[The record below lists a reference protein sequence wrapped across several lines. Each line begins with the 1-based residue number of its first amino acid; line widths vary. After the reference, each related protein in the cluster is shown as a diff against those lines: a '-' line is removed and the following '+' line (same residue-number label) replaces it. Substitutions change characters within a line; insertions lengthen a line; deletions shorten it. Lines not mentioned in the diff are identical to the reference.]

1 MPEELCDSAVCTI
14 TRSSLYKVTQPEI
27 CLMILKIWKYIVSFF
42 LAMSAALGLSS
53 AALAQ
58 TVTDYPLRTIGG
70 KDTFITNTSPY
81 GYFGRAEYLLVGGTS
96 AYQYRSMM
104 SWDMTKLP
112 ALGTGDKAELIFYGL
127 SITGYA
133 PTAMEL
139 GMSATAWTDA
149 DPWKIFNWYSTVNK
163 IVPATPYDNWMAVDI
178 TNWYNY
184 WKSGQIVNN
193 GILFL
198 PSTSSNKYTAPA
210 STEISNLSIRPF
222 VRVTRVVAP
231 SNKTTLKWPL
241 TTAYSSRVM
250 TQAFGADWSGGNPCG
265 GKAKKHT
272 GADYRAT
279 KDTVVS
285 AAQAGVIKTMFFV
298 YGWANVMTLE
308 HAKLDGTKYTTT
320 YWHVSPNSDMYVGK
334 AVAKGDPIA
343 KVADLAPYGN
353 ATHFHFG
360 LHNGAYALSNGKDV
374 PTVGALPQTDCDGWP
389 AFPEKFLN
397 PEADSGFQM
406 Q

>member
-1 MPEELCDSAVCTI
+1 MTYRLD
-14 TRSSLYKVTQPEI
+14 
-27 CLMILKIWKYIVSFF
+27 
-42 LAMSAALGLSS
+42 
-53 AALAQ
+53 
-58 TVTDYPLRTIGG
+58 TIGG
-70 KDTFITNTSPY
+70 SDTFMTNASPY
-81 GYFGRAEYLLVGGTS
+81 GYFGRAEYLIVGGTS
-96 AYQYRSMM
+96 TAQYWGMM
-104 SWDMTKLP
+104 KWDMTTLP
-112 ALGTGDKAELIFYGL
+112 TIGQGDKVELMLYGL
-127 SITGYA
+127 NFSGQS
-133 PTAMEL
+133 PTDMQL
-139 GMSATAWTDA
+139 GMSATPWADTDG
-149 DPWKIFNWYSTVNK
+149 WKVFSWYGSVLKT
-163 IVPATPYDNWMAVDI
+163 VPATPYDNWMAVDI
-178 TNWYNY
+178 TNWYSY
-184 WKSGQIVNN
+184 WKNGQIVNN

-198 PSTSSNKYTAPA
+198 PASNTGKYTAPA
-210 STEISNLSIRPF
+210 SVDISVPWARPYL
-222 VRVTRVVAP
+222 RVTKVAVAP
-231 SNKTTLKWPL
+231 TKTVLQWPL
-241 TTAYSSRVM
+241 STAYSSRAV

-272 GADYRAT
+272 GADYRAA

-334 AVAKGDPIA
+334 TVAKGDPIA
-343 KVADLAPYGN
+343 KVANLAPYGN